1 MGTLTRV
8 FLRAEILSNLGGLP
22 QNNDNITRINR
33 LIDLAALRIARAYGW
48 QELERTTTDAI
59 TVTGTPATDQVH
71 IPVLVPDGG
80 GGAGTLRSWLTLI
93 RRVGNDTPFKLVR
106 IPERQWA
113 QMTLGSESPLLTGA
127 ATHYRWWS
135 DRLYFYPVPDQNWT
149 LIQDYKIWPS
159 LNFSDGAG
167 GELPSDLD
175 FKDDMLIALATHN
188 AFQSLGQ
195 REDATQWFA
204 IYSDMLQAAINEEMD
219 KPDTAIVNRGI
230 SERDSGVVVDPVKD
244 PFVRRTI

>member
-1 MGTLTRV
+1 MGTLTRP

-22 QNNDNITRINR
+22 QDNDNVIRINR

-48 QELERTTTDAI
+48 QELERTTTTAI
-59 TVTGTPATDQVH
+59 TVTGTPATDQIVTPSLG
-71 IPVLVPDGG
+71 IGG
-80 GGAGTLRSWLTLI
+80 QDKLRSWLTLV
-93 RRVGNDTPFKLVR
+93 RREGNDTPFKLIR

-113 QMTLGSESPLLTGA
+113 QLTLGSESPLLTGA

-135 DRLYFYPVPDQNWT
+135 DRLYFYPVPEQNWT

-159 LNFSDGAG
+159 LNFADGSG
-167 GELPSDLD
+167 GELASDLD
-175 FKDDMLIALATHN
+175 FKDDLIIALATHN

-195 REDATQWFA
+195 REDAVQWFA
-204 IYSDMLQAAINEEMD
+204 IYSDMLQSAINEEMD
-219 KPDTAIVNRGI
+219 KPDTAILNRGI

>member
-1 MGTLTRV
+1 MGTLTRD
-8 FLRAEILSNLGGLP
+8 FLRAEVLSNLGGLP
-22 QNNDNITRINR
+22 QSNDNITRINR

-48 QELERTTTDAI
+48 EELERTTTSAI
-59 TVTGTPATDQVH
+59 TITGDAVQDQTLT
-71 IPVLVPDGG
+71 PVLLGK
-80 GGAGTLRSWLTLI
+80 LRSWLTLV
-93 RRVGNDTPFKLVR
+93 RRVGSDIPFKLIR
-106 IPERQWA
+106 LPERQWN
-113 QMTLGSESPLLTGA
+113 QLTLGSESPLLLGA

-149 LIQDYKIWPS
+149 LILDYRIWPA
-159 LNFSDGAG
+159 LIGTDGAG

-175 FKDDMLIALATHN
+175 FKDDMLIALTTHN